1 MTTNTTLLVT
11 LAQPNPDEVET
22 FHGYVGASTELALE
36 AGGVVS
42 SRFGVEHIEGDAPAV
57 VFGLATFPSEEAIT
71 TMFDAPSYQELI
83 PARDKSIDC
92 VNAYIVDATPITD
105 LADPDGV
112 YLITVAAPD
121 PEHMEDLGAYQKVAG
136 PMSAKHG
143 AIPVTNLPIT
153 GHPVGSTPAAFI
165 GIAQFPSADAVR
177 DFLNDPEY
185 TPIIPTRDRALR
197 SLNLYVTKA

>member
-1 MTTNTTLLVT
+1 
-11 LAQPNPDEVET
+11 
-22 FHGYVGASTELALE
+22 
-36 AGGVVS
+36 
-42 SRFGVEHIEGDAPAV
+42 
-57 VFGLATFPSEEAIT
+57 
-71 TMFDAPSYQELI
+71 MFDSPAYQELI

-92 VNAYIVDATPITD
+92 VNAYVVDDTPITD

-153 GHPVGSTPAAFI
+153 GHPVGGTPAAFI
-165 GIAQFPSADAVR
+165 GIAQFPSADAVH